1 MHLVQH
7 AENLNLDTERFERE
21 IDEEAHR
28 ERILADYESGRASGV
43 EGTPALFVNGRRYD
57 GAPDAATADLGDGE
71 LSVVARAYLKKL
83 NDVLRG

>member
-1 MHLVQH
+1 M
-7 AENLNLDTERFERE
+7 
-21 IDEEAHR
+21 
-28 ERILADYESGRASGV
+28 

-57 GAPDAATADLGDGE
+57 GDPDAATADLGDGE